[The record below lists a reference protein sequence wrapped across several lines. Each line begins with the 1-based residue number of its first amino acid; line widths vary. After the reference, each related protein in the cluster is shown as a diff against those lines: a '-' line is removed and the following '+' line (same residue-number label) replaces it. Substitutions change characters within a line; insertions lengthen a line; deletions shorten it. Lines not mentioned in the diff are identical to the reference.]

1 MRDLSTGHGFVTP
14 SDIDHRP
21 WLWVCSLLALLYSLL
36 CLGARFVGKWDLLW
50 WDDLVL
56 SIGYVFA
63 VVHWGIL
70 FSALDSG
77 LAVTALA
84 LTADQTGRASE
95 LYFAARIPLFLAL
108 CLSKLSILTFTR
120 RIFAGDIYRENIL
133 FGVAYAITVLYGLLA
148 ILLSSAGCRPQSAL
162 VASVD
167 AVCDANTARWTVLTA
182 LDGLTELIILAMPIW
197 FISKNDLQ
205 ASKKRIVIFV
215 YAFRLLVIGISVA
228 VTTTYFN
235 FLNNGDDD
243 IDIAPVVAWEEVL
256 LAFSLISASFPC
268 LRSFLWAFM
277 SRGLMTMYGNTIAES
292 STNHSRSASV
302 QLRSFNAYKS
312 NTSRTGS
319 ETGDSRFRL
328 RPEQVQY
335 QVNVIGEPRR
345 NPQPSGIDTRSRR
358 SESDGSNQMVI
369 HHQTSYRV
377 ENVSVV

>member
-1 MRDLSTGHGFVTP
+1 
-14 SDIDHRP
+14 
-21 WLWVCSLLALLYSLL
+21 
-36 CLGARFVGKWDLLW
+36 
-50 WDDLVL
+50 
-56 SIGYVFA
+56 
-63 VVHWGIL
+63 
-70 FSALDSG
+70 
-77 LAVTALA
+77 
-84 LTADQTGRASE
+84 
-95 LYFAARIPLFLAL
+95 
-108 CLSKLSILTFTR
+108 
-120 RIFAGDIYRENIL
+120 
-133 FGVAYAITVLYGLLA
+133 
-148 ILLSSAGCRPQSAL
+148 
-162 VASVD
+162 
-167 AVCDANTARWTVLTA
+167 
-182 LDGLTELIILAMPIW
+182 MPIW

-335 QVNVIGEPRR
+335 Q
-345 NPQPSGIDTRSRR
+345 
-358 SESDGSNQMVI
+358 
-369 HHQTSYRV
+369 
-377 ENVSVV
+377 